1 VRAGSS
7 LRTETI
13 RDPEH
18 LLLVLQRE
26 FGLSFPAGTRFSR
39 PEF

>member
-1 VRAGSS
+1 VRAQ
-7 LRTETI
+7 TI

-18 LLLVLQRE
+18 LLLVLERE
-26 FGLSFPAGTRFSR
+26 FGLSFPAGTRFTR